1 MMVLTHLSMF
11 HRESAKTQTIL
22 ASNVHCQ
29 LSHGYPIGY
38 GPIESCKKKVYRSQT
53 DHRGF
58 SRNAI
63 VAGAREPCLC
73 QRSGT
78 SIWTQ

>member
-1 MMVLTHLSMF
+1 MFLENENVILVIFMMVLTHLSMF

-38 GPIESCKKKVYRSQT
+38 GPIESCKKKSVQITNRS
-53 DHRGF
+53 
-58 SRNAI
+58 
-63 VAGAREPCLC
+63 
-73 QRSGT
+73 
-78 SIWTQ
+78 